1 MMQTI
6 HSCEIRRKVVN
17 IMGSEERPKLP
28 VNSLV
33 GALNLIEAILNEMM
47 DEYAAAVA
55 KLQKRP
61 HDRAAENTIDEVE
74 NWVCTETFV
83 SLTGGLIDPRGH
95 AGHDAQSRR

>member
-55 KLQKRP
+55 R
-61 HDRAAENTIDEVE
+61 N
-74 NWVCTETFV
+74 VCVVDGRT
-83 SLTGGLIDPRGH
+83 D
-95 AGHDAQSRR
+95 

>member
-47 DEYAAAVA
+47 DDYAVRMTELRKTRLMRWKIGSA
-55 KLQKRP
+55 QKRLC
-61 HDRAAENTIDEVE
+61 R
-74 NWVCTETFV
+74 
-83 SLTGGLIDPRGH
+83 
-95 AGHDAQSRR
+95 